1 MTADTTTATAE
12 QVTHLEDPKTGI
24 LYRVDGKSEDGK
36 FYLTRAIRAVRKPDG
51 SAAIVDHLDY
61 TTVVSVAGLIY
72 RVNGGKRRMTAVSE
86 DYARRNLV
94 LALEGAE
101 AHSRRRSE
109 AQAQA
114 LARLTE
120 DREYASQTGRSTI
133 QVDGSF
139 FRIELMECRYGAE
152 GHWYATGHYTRR
164 EVEHFPALSSV
175 EIEMA
180 ALFVGRND
188 AGETYQT
195 SASFNRRMAAGDLG
209 VERVEEWHV
218 IAAALGSLIR
228 Y

>member
-1 MTADTTTATAE
+1 MTADTTTAPVL
-12 QVTHLEDPKTGI
+12 VTHLEDPKTGI
-24 LYRVDGKSEDGK
+24 FYAVDGISRDGK
-36 FYLTRAIRAVRKPDG
+36 TLLAIAIVAKRQPDG
-51 SAAIVDHLDY
+51 EAAIVEFNGSHIA
-61 TTVVSVAGLIY
+61 VSKDTLIY

-86 DYARRNLV
+86 DYARHNLV

-101 AHSRRRSE
+101 AQSRRRSE

-114 LARLTE
+114 LTRLTE
-120 DREYASQTGRSTI
+120 DWEYANQTGRSTI

-139 FRIELMECRYGAE
+139 FRVELAEIRYGAE

-164 EVEHFPALSSV
+164 EVEQFPALSSV

-188 AGETYQT
+188 VGETYQT

-218 IAAALGSLIR
+218 IAAALGNLIR